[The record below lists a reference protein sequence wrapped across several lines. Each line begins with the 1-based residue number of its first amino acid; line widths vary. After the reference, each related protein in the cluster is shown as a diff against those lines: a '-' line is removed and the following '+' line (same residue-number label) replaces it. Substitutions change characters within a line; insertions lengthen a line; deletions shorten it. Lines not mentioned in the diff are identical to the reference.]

1 MPLLSKT
8 KMRILIEFSNGK
20 LHGYELARKIGLPV
34 TGIYYHLKE
43 LADEGLI
50 VSAES
55 GRRKVYSL
63 TAKGK
68 SLVSIL
74 TNSESEK
81 KPK

>member
-1 MPLLSKT
+1 
-8 KMRILIEFSNGK
+8 MRILIELNNGK
-20 LHGYELARKIGLPV
+20 LHGYELAGKIRLPV

-50 VSAES
+50 VSEKS

-74 TNSESEK
+74 TNSESLT
-81 KPK
+81 KP

>member
-1 MPLLSKT
+1 MPLISKT
-8 KMRILIEFSNGK
+8 KTRILIELGNSE
-20 LHGYELARKIGLPV
+20 LHGYELARKIGIPV

-50 VSAES
+50 VSEKS

-63 TAKGK
+63 TVNGK

-74 TNSESEK
+74 TNSESQK
-81 KPK
+81 KA

>member
-1 MPLLSKT
+1 
-8 KMRILIEFSNGK
+8 MRILIELSNGE
-20 LHGYELARKIGLPV
+20 LHGYELARKIGIPV

-50 VSAES
+50 VSEKS

-63 TAKGK
+63 TVKGK

-74 TNSESEK
+74 TNSESQK
-81 KPK
+81 KP